1 MWVELCFKN
10 YLCSN
15 VLYFTKYF
23 TCRKVIITFVLL
35 LLCSYTSNGRSKSL
49 LSSLQ
54 WKRKNFMTLI
64 SLMLMLFPTSM
75 GVNLISTLYF
85 WPYSKMSLC
94 LSLSGKFDTPHTLLM
109 NWSKKIQ
116 PRTQTWSRLVIGNF
130 RFRPTM
136 TMDFQLLC
144 IYVPKIRFQ
153 YFQVSLS
160 RTTLD
165 QRHPDWK
172 NFPLLF
178 RFDKYLKLIKTNKA
192 CTTCH

>member
-1 MWVELCFKN
+1 MEKDAGDNPVDDSLVSWGWLNRCPLLEIEVSEL
-10 YLCSN
+10 LEP
-15 VLYFTKYF
+15 FT
-23 TCRKVIITFVLL
+23 TV
-35 LLCSYTSNGRSKSL
+35 
-49 LSSLQ
+49 
-54 WKRKNFMTLI
+54 
-64 SLMLMLFPTSM
+64 
-75 GVNLISTLYF
+75 YF

-153 YFQVSLS
+153 YFQVSLL

-172 NFPLLF
+172 NFHLLF